1 MESRFEPQL
10 KCSKTSLRHSHMSET
25 WDVFT
30 LCVNIS
36 ISLSTEYLHRLYVIC
51 SWDKSSWCDLQI
63 RKKILRQQLFFGN
76 TLCLFV
82 AFRRSEIA
90 IYKINF
96 TVRRHK
102 KKSYG
107 HRPFSICAPKLWND
121 LPLHLRN
128 CSSFNVFKSNL
139 KTFLLKYKFCL
150 WCVFNLFS
158 NNF

>member
-1 MESRFEPQL
+1 MFLWSYRMYIEIKVGCKTWNQGLSHSWNVL
-10 KCSKTSLRHSHMSET
+10 KPHWGIPTCQRHEMYNIL
-25 WDVFT
+25 FT

-63 RKKILRQQLFFGN
+63 RKKILKQQLLFGN

-82 AFRRSEIA
+82 AFRRSAIA
-90 IYKINF
+90 IYRINF

-102 KKSYG
+102 TKSYG
-107 HRPFSICAPKLWND
+107 DRPFSICAPKLWND

-128 CSSFNVFKSNL
+128 CASFKCF
-139 KTFLLKYKFCL
+139 
-150 WCVFNLFS
+150 
-158 NNF
+158 